1 MKKKLAKII
10 GSILLS
16 SMVLVSVCPLSALA
30 SEEPVTETG
39 EVTIVAEALTEEQ
52 TESIAVAESEPIVS
66 GGQTLAEITAT
77 DPDVQ
82 IVENTDHIYY
92 PNPYT
97 LTLKVELPVYENM
110 DSKETFIMKPQ
121 KVTITRTDNKN
132 FCYLEAED
140 GSKGWVKIENYSDFP
155 DLPTAKG
162 YDVFDGLC
170 YAD

>member
-16 SMVLVSVCPLSALA
+16 RMVLVSVCPLSALA

-52 TESIAVAESEPIVS
+52 TESIAVAESEPIVT

-82 IVENTDHIYY
+82 IVENTD
-92 PNPYT
+92 PEDEEKAEKENNQ
-97 LTLKVELPVYENM
+97 KQEEQAVEEAVPEEVKQDASEELQDTDPG
-110 DSKETFIMKPQ
+110 KETKEV
-121 KVTITRTDNKN
+121 KV
-132 FCYLEAED
+132 
-140 GSKGWVKIENYSDFP
+140 
-155 DLPTAKG
+155 
-162 YDVFDGLC
+162 
-170 YAD
+170 